1 MRPDH
6 AEAMNQHALAHR
18 RPDTL
23 PADSMNR
30 RSERT
35 SVRLHGIATGV
46 LLLSLAACSSLPVG
60 APAGRGV
67 PVPTAWA
74 VSSASASSTP
84 LARWW
89 LRFDDPLMA
98 ALVDEALDANRSVK
112 RALAAL
118 RQARALG
125 DVQTAGLAPT
135 LGLSASAQRNYSGAS
150 RSSSNGLRAGLDA
163 GWEPDFFGGQ
173 RAGVS
178 AADADTAASLA
189 SLGDVQVSVA
199 AELALN
205 YLQLRGLQARLVI
218 AQASLAN
225 QQETLQ
231 LTDWRAQAGLVGS
244 LELEQARAAVAQTR
258 AQLPALQASALQTE
272 HAIAVLTGQAPAAL
286 HGRLAAVERA
296 PQANEDLVLAFP
308 AETLRQRPDV
318 RAAEARVGA
327 AWARVQQAD
336 AARYPSFQLSG
347 SLGLSS
353 LALGS
358 LTSGSSVAAGLLGSV
373 SASLFDGGAARA
385 RVRAQEAGFYQ
396 VQSAYEATVL
406 AALQEVEDALVALRH
421 DRERLQYLRTAAE
434 SAQSAA
440 LLARQRYSSG
450 LVDFKVVLETQRSEL
465 STQDNVASL
474 LATLNTDHVR
484 LYKALGGGWVPE
496 QDHARLS
503 AAAPKP

>member
-1 MRPDH
+1 M
-6 AEAMNQHALAHR
+6 
-18 RPDTL
+18 T
-23 PADSMNR
+23 
-30 RSERT
+30 
-35 SVRLHGIATGV
+35 LHGIATRRWLLGG
-46 LLLSLAACSSLPVG
+46 LLLSSLAACSSLPTG
-60 APAGRGV
+60 APAGSGV
-67 PVPTAWA
+67 PPPAAWA
-74 VSSASASSTP
+74 GSAAAVSATP
-84 LARWW
+84 LAQWW
-89 LRFDDPLMA
+89 LRFNDPLLA
-98 ALVDEALDANRSVK
+98 ALIDEALNANRSVK
-112 RALAAL
+112 SAVAAL

-125 DVQTAGLAPT
+125 DVQTADLAPT
-135 LGLSASAQRNYSGAS
+135 LGLSGSAQRNYSGAS
-150 RSSSNGLRAGLDA
+150 RSSSNGFRAGLDA
-163 GWEPDFFGGQ
+163 GWEPDLFGGQ

-218 AQASLAN
+218 ASASLAS

-244 LELEQARAAVAQTR
+244 LELEQARAAVAQTQ

-286 HGRLAAVERA
+286 HERLAAVDLA
-296 PQANEDLVLAFP
+296 PQASDDLVLAFP

-327 AWARVQQAD
+327 AWARVRQAD
-336 AARYPSFQLSG
+336 AARYPGFQLGG

-358 LTSGSSVAAGLLGSV
+358 LTSGSSVVAGLVGSV

-385 RVRAQEAGFYQ
+385 RVRAQEAGFDQ

-434 SAQSAA
+434 SAQTAA

-450 LVDFKVVLETQRSEL
+450 LVDFQVVLETQRSAL

-484 LYKALGGGWVPE
+484 LYKALGGGWVPD
-496 QDHARLS
+496 QDNSRIS

>member
-1 MRPDH
+1 M
-6 AEAMNQHALAHR
+6 
-18 RPDTL
+18 T
-23 PADSMNR
+23 
-30 RSERT
+30 
-35 SVRLHGIATGV
+35 LHGMVTG
-46 LLLSLAACSSLPVG
+46 LLLLGLGACSSLPSG
-60 APAGRGV
+60 LPAGGGV
-67 PVPTAWA
+67 QVPTAWVESA
-74 VSSASASSTP
+74 ASARSTP

-89 LRFDDPLMA
+89 LRFNDPLLA
-98 ALVDEALDANRSVK
+98 ALIAEALDANRSVK
-112 RALAAL
+112 SAVAAL

-125 DVQTAGLAPT
+125 DVQTAGLGPS

-150 RSSSNGLRAGLDA
+150 RSSSNGFRAGLDA
-163 GWEPDFFGGQ
+163 GWEPDLFGGQ

-205 YLQLRGLQARLVI
+205 YLQLRGLQARLLI
-218 AQASLAN
+218 AQASLAS

-231 LTDWRAQAGLVGS
+231 LTDWRAEAGLVGS
-244 LELEQARAAVAQTR
+244 LELEQARAAVAQTQ
-258 AQLPALQASALQTE
+258 AQLPALQAAALQTE

-286 HGRLAAVERA
+286 HGRLVAVERT
-296 PQANEDLVLAFP
+296 PQASDDLVLAFP

-318 RAAEARVGA
+318 RAAEARVAA
-327 AWARVQQAD
+327 AWARMRQAD

-385 RVRAQEAGFYQ
+385 RVRAQEAGFDQ
-396 VQSAYEATVL
+396 VQSTYEATVL

-421 DRERLQYLRTAAE
+421 DRERLQYLRAAAE

-450 LVDFKVVLETQRSEL
+450 LVDFQVVLETQRNAL
-465 STQDNVASL
+465 GTQDSVANL

-484 LYKALGGGWVPE
+484 LYKALGGGWVPD
-496 QDHARLS
+496 QDNTIRVSPA
-503 AAAPKP
+503 KP